1 MRNGQRI
8 LALGV
13 FSTFGLAMAGGF
25 FAGYPAK
32 DASTSAPP
40 PLLPAAHAAPAE
52 IAVQDTLHSG
62 ETISELLDR
71 AHLAENDANS
81 LLAALREHQDP
92 RRLMPGSV
100 ISYRRSAESGAVRGM
115 DIKLDADRKLSVERD
130 GDEWKGTVEEVPLH
144 TDSVVLTGTVKSSLY
159 AALLSGEGADIPSD
173 ERERIADI
181 LADRIFA
188 WQVDFSRDLRA
199 GDEYRI
205 LYERSVRPDG
215 TARSGRVL
223 AVQFQINHRDYQAY
237 LFRTPDGVESYYQRD
252 GGSLK
257 RAFLRAPLEF
267 RRISSVFTNSRYH
280 PLLHTNRPHYG
291 IDYAASSGTPVHAV
305 GDAVVVSAGWSNG
318 YGNLVEL
325 RHKNGY
331 TTRYGHMRAFAKGIR
346 RGVRVKQGDVIGYVG
361 MTGLATGPHLHYEFR
376 IDGKPVDPKGVK
388 FITGDPVPGGS
399 RSAFRTMVRAQTL
412 AMDRA
417 SEPVLLADAG
427 TASQKNG
434 DD

>member
-1 MRNGQRI
+1 
-8 LALGV
+8 
-13 FSTFGLAMAGGF
+13 
-25 FAGYPAK
+25 
-32 DASTSAPP
+32 
-40 PLLPAAHAAPAE
+40 
-52 IAVQDTLHSG
+52 
-62 ETISELLDR
+62 
-71 AHLAENDANS
+71 
-81 LLAALREHQDP
+81 
-92 RRLMPGSV
+92 
-100 ISYRRSAESGAVRGM
+100 
-115 DIKLDADRKLSVERD
+115 
-130 GDEWKGTVEEVPLH
+130 
-144 TDSVVLTGTVKSSLY
+144 VLTGTVKSSLY
-159 AALLSGEGADIPSD
+159 DALVSGEGADIPSD

-215 TARSGRVL
+215 TARTGRVL

-257 RAFLRAPLEF
+257 RAFLRAPLAF

-280 PLLHTNRPHYG
+280 PLLHTSRPHYG

-346 RGVRVKQGDVIGYVG
+346 RGVRVQQGDVIGYVG

-376 IDGKPVDPKGVK
+376 INGKPVDPKGVK

-399 RSAFRTMVRAQTL
+399 RSAFRTMVRVQTL